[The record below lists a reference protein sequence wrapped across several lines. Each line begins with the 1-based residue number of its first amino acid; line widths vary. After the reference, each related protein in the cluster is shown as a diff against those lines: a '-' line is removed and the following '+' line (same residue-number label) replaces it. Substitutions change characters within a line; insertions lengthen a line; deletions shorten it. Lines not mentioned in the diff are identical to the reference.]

1 MAFGLAHHLKCDPI
15 ILIGQD
21 LGYESNLS
29 HNPNADASGKIFHT
43 DSGELAWQIDSPDSH
58 LKSDTPYG
66 MGGAL
71 LVDGYYGKPIITNA
85 GLLSFITSFEGLSNM
100 ITDKAL
106 INATEGGANIKGFAR
121 MTLQSAIDL
130 YFKNRVDIN
139 KLAPFLTL
147 ADNWEDGI
155 VNAIDVFKKEIS
167 EYKELVRCCKDAIKY
182 AGMMDHHFNHP
193 KKLNRDIKT
202 NEELSMKAE
211 NIAKKNPTITLS
223 IYHASRRIFE
233 SDLNVEGKR
242 EDVMND
248 REKLKIRV
256 KRNLHILNAAKSSAE
271 SLLPIYEEA
280 LILLEMVR
288 DDNAHVLFEE
298 DKYVPLHYDVKEYF
312 DKGNFARPYCDML
325 LLKSREPINLL
336 PSADVFQYCILMR
349 NTVIEEAK
357 KIKDPTERIKIAV
370 GLEDA
375 KRLGKAGKYQEAFDI
390 LIKIHNMAYKA
401 DIYHEEL
408 EWAIGSCAFVL
419 YSRTQE
425 SKLLLQA
432 TTYFKGLTN
441 KHPDNIQYK
450 FDYANVILSTDFEK
464 GMELLL
470 PVVEDKRYNYF
481 LKNIGRMYDDKG
493 KNADAISAYCKYK
506 ELYPN
511 DTEID
516 SLISNCKNKRNED

>member
-1 MAFGLAHHLKCDPI
+1 
-15 ILIGQD
+15 
-21 LGYESNLS
+21 
-29 HNPNADASGKIFHT
+29 
-43 DSGELAWQIDSPDSH
+43 
-58 LKSDTPYG
+58 
-66 MGGAL
+66 
-71 LVDGYYGKPIITNA
+71 
-85 GLLSFITSFEGLSNM
+85 
-100 ITDKAL
+100 
-106 INATEGGANIKGFAR
+106 
-121 MTLQSAIDL
+121 
-130 YFKNRVDIN
+130 
-139 KLAPFLTL
+139 
-147 ADNWEDGI
+147 
-155 VNAIDVFKKEIS
+155 
-167 EYKELVRCCKDAIKY
+167 
-182 AGMMDHHFNHP
+182 
-193 KKLNRDIKT
+193 
-202 NEELSMKAE
+202 
-211 NIAKKNPTITLS
+211 
-223 IYHASRRIFE
+223 
-233 SDLNVEGKR
+233 
-242 EDVMND
+242 
-248 REKLKIRV
+248 
-256 KRNLHILNAAKSSAE
+256 LNAAKSSAE

-288 DDNAHVLFEE
+288 DDSAHVLYEE
-298 DKYVPLHYDVKEYF
+298 DNYVPLHYNAKEYF
-312 DKGNFARPYCDML
+312 DKGNFARPYCDVKL
-325 LLKSREPINLL
+325 IERGRVSLL
-336 PSADVFQYCILMR
+336 PVASMTVGRDATALRDSA
-349 NTVIEEAK
+349 IEEAK

-516 SLISNCKNKRNED
+516 SLINSCKNKTNED